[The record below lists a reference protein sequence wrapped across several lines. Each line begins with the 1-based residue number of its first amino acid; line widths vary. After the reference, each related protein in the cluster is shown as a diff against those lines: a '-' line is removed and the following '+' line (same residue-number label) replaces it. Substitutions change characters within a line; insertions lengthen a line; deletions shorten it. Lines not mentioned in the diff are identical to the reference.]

1 MWRLITWQ
9 NFPGVYNY
17 FDKLLEW
24 FFFTTNFCCKYL
36 IQQQLP
42 GIDKCTCI
50 FFGQQRIWFTDHNK
64 KNGPEVEKLMKT
76 GKFELSISYPV

>member
-1 MWRLITWQ
+1 MT
-9 NFPGVYNY
+9 FFY
-17 FDKLLEW
+17 DKFL
-24 FFFTTNFCCKYL
+24 FKYL

-50 FFGQQRIWFTDHNK
+50 YFDNKEFGSLTTIK

-76 GKFELSISYPV
+76 GKFE

>member
-24 FFFTTNFCCKYL
+24 LFFYDKFLFKYL

-50 FFGQQRIWFTDHNK
+50 YFDNKEFGSLTTIK

-76 GKFELSISYPV
+76 GKFE